1 MKIVHVTLRF
11 DAPGGVETNVREL
24 ARRTKAAGDEVEVFA
39 SDLYDEAGWERR
51 TDFRP
56 TVDGVPVRRFAVRR
70 KLVPL
75 LTLPMM
81 VGLID
86 ALAESGAD
94 VIHAHSHRYGH
105 VLQAAAVASTRRIPL
120 VISTSYHPP
129 DRREP
134 WRNRVLFRGVDV
146 AFGISA
152 YRAARAIVVQSEL
165 EARLVR
171 EFAPA
176 RSVRIVPPGV
186 DLTEWSDP
194 NGDRAHG
201 VDLPT
206 EYLVFAGRVAANKGL
221 PNLVAALARL
231 PETSRRPIVFL
242 GSDWGE
248 RAALEAQAKRLGV
261 AGLLHWVGYLA
272 DRQAYRAVIR
282 GARALVLP
290 SEWEAYGFV
299 LLEAMA
305 ARTPI
310 VATAVGAV
318 PEVLEHGR
326 VGLLVPY
333 GDVAALSG
341 ALRSVVEDP
350 EEAKGRVES
359 GWQKVQGL
367 DWSRSTERFR
377 ALYREA
383 AAAAGAGR
391 RSRRTSSWP
400 T

>member
-24 ARRTKAAGDEVEVFA
+24 ARRTRSEGDEVEVFA
-39 SDLYDEAGWERR
+39 SDLYDEARWDRR
-51 TDFRP
+51 AEFRP
-56 TVDGVPVRRFAVRR
+56 AVDGVPVRRFPVHR
-70 KLVPL
+70 KLVPFV
-75 LTLPMM
+75 TLPMM

-105 VLQAAAVASTRRIPL
+105 VLQAAAVAARRSIPL

-129 DRREP
+129 DRRESR
-134 WRNRVLFRGVDV
+134 RNRALLRLGDV
-146 AFGISA
+146 AFGMSA
-152 YRAARAIVVQSEL
+152 YRVARAIVVQSEL

-171 EFAPA
+171 AFAPSH
-176 RSVRIVPPGV
+176 RVRIVPPGI
-186 DLTEWSDP
+186 DLAEWSDP
-194 NGDRAHG
+194 AGDRAEG
-201 VDLPT
+201 VALPR

-221 PNLVAALARL
+221 PNLLEALART
-231 PETSRRPIVFL
+231 PEDARRPLVLL

-248 RAALEAQAKRLGV
+248 RASLEAQARRLGV
-261 AGLLHWVGYLA
+261 SDLLRWVGYLP
-272 DRQAYRAVIR
+272 DRRAYRAVIR

-318 PEVLEHGR
+318 PEVLAQGR
-326 VGLLVPY
+326 LGLLVPY
-333 GDVAALSG
+333 GDIGALSA

-350 EEAKGRVES
+350 EGARGRVEPAWS
-359 GWQKVQGL
+359 AVQAL

-377 ALYREA
+377 SLYREV
-383 AAAAGAGR
+383 AAGGAGL